1 MREWKFEEAK
11 LLVINVLLE
20 SNYAKETDMTEEEA
34 QDLAETICMKLEDT
48 P

>member
-1 MREWKFEEAK
+1 MKEWKFEEAM

-20 SNYAKETDMTEEEA
+20 SNYATETDMTEEEA
-34 QDLAETICMKLEDT
+34 KDLAEAICMKLEDT